1 MVGRRLR
8 LPFVYKLALA
18 KLFVDQALP
27 SAGVSGT
34 VVVAQVLERSELGRE
49 AVLAGIVV
57 NTTSFFIAYT
67 GAIAVALAI
76 CYQFGRANAVIVMS
90 SLLFTAL
97 STGLAAGML
106 ALTGKEPTQ
115 RLRSLYRYRVIRNA
129 LSVVKDAD
137 PRLVHN
143 LHLQVVASLYQL
155 ITFLLD
161 ALTLWSLIRSVGA
174 NADISYVFASFMI
187 ANLVRTISFIP
198 GGLGTFEGAVVLMLK
213 AGGTSVAAALSAAL
227 LFRGLTFF
235 VPMVP
240 GLWFSRLMTKG
251 VRRPAA

>member
-34 VVVAQVLERSELGRE
+34 VVVAQVLERSALGRE

-76 CYQFGRANAVIVMS
+76 CYQF
-90 SLLFTAL
+90 
-97 STGLAAGML
+97 
-106 ALTGKEPTQ
+106 
-115 RLRSLYRYRVIRNA
+115 
-129 LSVVKDAD
+129 
-137 PRLVHN
+137 H